1 MQDGAV
7 IAGTFTAEQ
16 DALVITVAALSTALP
31 GTGQTSAKV
40 TPLSEFPTKGR
51 GGQGVRAQRFLKD
64 EDCLEVAGVLADPRA
79 VDSAGS
85 PVELPDINPK
95 RDGSGSPL
103 LNQIASIG

>member
-1 MQDGAV
+1 M
-7 IAGTFTAEQ
+7 
-16 DALVITVAALSTALP
+16 
-31 GTGQTSAKV
+31 
-40 TPLSEFPTKGR
+40 
-51 GGQGVRAQRFLKD
+51 RAQRFLKD